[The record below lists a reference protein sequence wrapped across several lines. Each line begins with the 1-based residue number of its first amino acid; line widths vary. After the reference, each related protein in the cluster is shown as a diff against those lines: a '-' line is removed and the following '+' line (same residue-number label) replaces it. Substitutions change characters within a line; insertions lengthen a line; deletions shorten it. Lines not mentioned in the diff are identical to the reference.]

1 MKRAFRPMPFVLP
14 CVLILAA
21 ACAGSDGSPPAPLQ
35 PHPDGMSPASV
46 GSNSPSNLDPNAS
59 AASPANSVPSH
70 ALPGVASGS
79 AEVMFAPDMRPP
91 VSSAKPPPAISGGT
105 LLLARD
111 GVTAIAADPDR
122 DRVSIVDMSA
132 QRVRH
137 QVALNAGD
145 EPGRAVE
152 DGAGRVHVVLRGAGE
167 VATIDIAAGNV
178 AERTAVCAAPRG
190 IAFDASTDALYVA
203 CLTGE
208 VMSLPASGGAV
219 TRSVYVA
226 SDLRDVIVHDGRVQ
240 VTQFRSARLLDLDAD
255 LAVAAEHRPVDV
267 TETLALGSEAFLV
280 GPQVHDFA
288 PAIARR
294 TIALS
299 DGRTLML
306 HQRAMID
313 TVDVKG
319 PDDELEPVESDDP
332 LEPSFPEGAAPGGYG
347 SGDSC
352 QSIVQ
357 TAVSVVDAEG
367 NILHSKAISGS
378 VLPVDVAVSPDGT
391 IAVANGGVRDP
402 DAPGRVQISGE
413 FGGPGFESGFFGIGV
428 GISMIDGDSSL
439 TDNPELGEPCA
450 FGNVAQP
457 EGQPTALAFTVDGTL
472 VVQSREPAKLIL
484 ISPDATREIA
494 LGGESFADTG
504 HDLFHRDS
512 GGGIACAS
520 CHAEGADDGHVWD
533 FKGFGLRRTQSINVG
548 LRDTAPFHWSGDMPD
563 LTALMGEVFVN
574 RMGGV
579 PQIPTRIESLANWM
593 FAQKP
598 FPAQRASDEPAVLH
612 GKELFENE
620 QVACGKCHS
629 GEKLTNNKSEDVG
642 TGGKFQVP
650 SLRGLVYRAPFIHT
664 GCAAT
669 LRDRFEPGCGG
680 EKHGDVSHLSVSELD
695 DLIAYLESL

>member
-1 MKRAFRPMPFVLP
+1 MKRAFRQLPRALSFEVLFA
-14 CVLILAA
+14 LIAS
-21 ACAGSDGSPPAPLQ
+21 ACTGSDAPTTPGLQ
-35 PHPDGMSPASV
+35 PHPDGMSPVAA
-46 GSNSPSNLDPNAS
+46 GSNSPSNPDRSAVSPAGSVPAPSPVAS
-59 AASPANSVPSH
+59 A
-70 ALPGVASGS
+70 PG
-79 AEVMFAPDMRPP
+79 EVMFASDTRPP

-122 DRVSIVDMSA
+122 DRVSIVDLSA
-132 QRVRH
+132 RRVRH
-137 QVALNAGD
+137 QVALEAGD
-145 EPGRAVE
+145 EPGRVVE
-152 DGAGRVHVVLRGAGE
+152 DGSGRVHVVLRGAGE
-167 VATIDIAAGNV
+167 VATIDIAAGSL
-178 AERTAVCAAPRG
+178 AERTSVCAAPRG
-190 IAFDASTDALYVA
+190 IAFDPGSDALYVA

-208 VMSLPASGGAV
+208 VVSLPAGGGAV

-240 VTQFRSARLLDLDAD
+240 VTQFRAARLLELDAD
-255 LAVAAEHRPVDV
+255 FALSAEHRPADV
-267 TETLALGSEAFLV
+267 TEILSLGSEVFH
-280 GPQVHDFA
+280 GTPGRHTFA

-294 TIALS
+294 TIALP

-313 TVDVKG
+313 TVEVKG
-319 PDDELEPVESDDP
+319 PDDELEPVGPEDAP
-332 LEPSFPEGAAPGGYG
+332 EPGFPDGASGGYG

-357 TAVSVVDAEG
+357 TAVSVIDAEG
-367 NILHSKAISGS
+367 NIVHSKAISGS

-402 DAPGRVQISGE
+402 RAPGRVVVSGD
-413 FGGPGFESGFFGIGV
+413 FKGAVSESGFFGGFGI
-428 GISMIDGDSSL
+428 GISMIDADSSL
-439 TDNPELGEPCA
+439 TDSPDLGEPCT
-450 FGNVAQP
+450 FGNVQQP
-457 EGQPTALAFTVDGTL
+457 EGQPTALAFASDGTL

-494 LGGESFADTG
+494 LGGESWADTG

-548 LRDTAPFHWSGDMPD
+548 LRDTAPFHWSGDMAD
-563 LTALMGEVFVN
+563 LSALMGEVFVN

-579 PQIPTRIESLANWM
+579 PQAPARVEALANWM
-593 FAQKP
+593 FAQEP
-598 FPAQRASDEPAVLH
+598 FPARRASDEPAVLH
-612 GKELFENE
+612 GKQLFESE
-620 QVACGKCHS
+620 QVACAKCHS
-629 GEKLTNNKSEDVG
+629 GEKLTNNKTEDVG

-664 GCAAT
+664 GCATT

-680 EKHGDVSHLSVSELD
+680 DKHGDVSQLSAGELD
-695 DLIAYLESL
+695 DLLAYLESL

>member
-1 MKRAFRPMPFVLP
+1 M
-14 CVLILAA
+14 
-21 ACAGSDGSPPAPLQ
+21 SPPA
-35 PHPDGMSPASV
+35 V
-46 GSNSPSNLDPNAS
+46 GSNSPSNLAPNTS
-59 AASPANSVPSH
+59 AALPENSVPST
-70 ALPGVASGS
+70 GS
-79 AEVMFAPDMRPP
+79 EEVMFAPDMRPP
-91 VSSAKPPPAISGGT
+91 VSSDKPPPAISGGT

-111 GVTAIAADPDR
+111 GTTAIAADPDR
-122 DRVSIVDMSA
+122 DRVSIVDISA
-132 QRVRH
+132 RRVRY
-137 QVALNAGD
+137 QVALNPGD
-145 EPGRAVE
+145 EPGRIAE
-152 DGAGRVHVVLRGAGE
+152 DGAGRVHVVLRGAGQ
-167 VATIDIAAGNV
+167 VATIDTATGNV

-190 IAFDASTDALYVA
+190 IAFDATSDALYVA

-208 VMSLPASGGAV
+208 VVSLPASGGAV

-226 SDLRDVIVHDGRVQ
+226 SDLRDVIVRDGHVQ
-240 VTQFRSARLLDLDAD
+240 VTQFRTARLLDLDAD
-255 LAVAAEHRPVDV
+255 LAVAAEHRPMDV
-267 TETLALGSEAFLV
+267 TESLALGALEMSTGAKL
-280 GPQVHDFA
+280 HKFA

-294 TIALS
+294 TIALA

-319 PDDELEPVESDDP
+319 PDDELEPVESD
-332 LEPSFPEGAAPGGYG
+332 EPPPPMFPGDASGGYG

-357 TAVSVVDAEG
+357 TAVSVLDAEG
-367 NILHSKAISGS
+367 NILHSRAFSGS

-402 DAPGRVQISGE
+402 QAPGRVQISGG
-413 FGGPGFESGFFGIGV
+413 FNGPGFDIGFAGPGPGVGV
-428 GISMIDGDSSL
+428 GISMIGGDSSL
-439 TDNPELGEPCA
+439 TDRTDLGDPCE
-450 FGNVAQP
+450 FGPIAQP
-457 EGQPTALAFTVDGTL
+457 EGQPTALAFTADGTL

-484 ISPDATREIA
+484 ISPDATREIP
-494 LGGESFADTG
+494 LGGESWADTG

-520 CHAEGADDGHVWD
+520 CHAEGADDGHIWD

-579 PQIPTRIESLANWM
+579 PQIPARVESLANWI

-598 FPAQRASDEPAVLH
+598 FPAPRASYEPGVLH
-612 GKELFENE
+612 GKELFESE

-629 GEKLTNNKSEDVG
+629 GEKLTNNKTEDVG

-680 EKHGDVSHLSVSELD
+680 DKHGDVSQLSAGEMD